1 VTRVFDELGV
11 AVHGQSFR
19 DRSVKLDLASRY
31 PDRVAGA
38 INVGVLHTAVN
49 GRPGH
54 DDYAPCSLETLV
66 ARGYDYFALGHVH
79 RREVLSER
87 PWVVFPGNLQ
97 GRHFRETGPKGAT
110 LVEVS
115 DGRVTSVEARALDV
129 VRWSVCEVDATDA
142 GGPDDVLDGCRAA
155 LGAAVAAA
163 EGRTLAA
170 RVVVRGA
177 SSAHADLVAHSQR
190 WEAELRAIGSE
201 FADDLFI
208 ERVDVA
214 TRAPLDVAALAGRQD
229 AIGQVARALAALKR
243 DPEGRA
249 ALLAE
254 LSELRTKLPAEV
266 REGVD
271 SVKLDDPESL
281 AVVLDEVEQMLLPAL
296 AALGSDE

>member
-1 VTRVFDELGV
+1 
-11 AVHGQSFR
+11 
-19 DRSVKLDLASRY
+19 
-31 PDRVAGA
+31 
-38 INVGVLHTAVN
+38 
-49 GRPGH
+49 
-54 DDYAPCSLETLV
+54 
-66 ARGYDYFALGHVH
+66 VH

-115 DGRVTSVEARALDV
+115 DGRVTSVEPRSLDV

-142 GGPDDVLDGCRAA
+142 GGTDDVIDGCRAA
-155 LGAAVAAA
+155 LGGAVAAA

-177 SSAHADLVAHSQR
+177 SSAHADLVAHAER
-190 WEAELRAIGSE
+190 WEAELRAMGSE

-243 DPEGRA
+243 DPDGRA

-254 LSELRTKLPAEV
+254 LSELRTKLPAEA

-281 AVVLDEVEQMLLPAL
+281 AVVLDDVEQMLLPAL